1 MSEIPD
7 YNGNGGYNYT
17 LRDIAVLM
25 HVYSGTLT
33 ELLKF
38 VVKIA
43 VMLENSFT
51 EVSSLANKVKTL
63 KSAIDNYV
71 AKRLKT

>member
-1 MSEIPD
+1 
-7 YNGNGGYNYT
+7 
-17 LRDIAVLM
+17 M

-43 VMLENSFT
+43 VMLENSFK
-51 EVSSLANKVKTL
+51 EVSTL
-63 KSAIDNYV
+63 SDLPK
-71 AKRLKT
+71 KRMKDLPA

>member
-1 MSEIPD
+1 
-7 YNGNGGYNYT
+7 
-17 LRDIAVLM
+17 M

-51 EVSSLANKVKTL
+51 EVSTLANKVKAL

>member
-1 MSEIPD
+1 
-7 YNGNGGYNYT
+7 
-17 LRDIAVLM
+17 
-25 HVYSGTLT
+25 VYSGTLT

-51 EVSSLANKVKTL
+51 EVSTLANKVKAL
-63 KSAIDNYV
+63 KSAGYSV
-71 AKRLKT
+71 CTSRGTTA